1 MEQLSETE
9 QQFFVPNNI
18 EDALDI
24 FKSFND
30 KERVQYLKLTSE
42 RLREYKEIFD
52 IFDETGDGNI
62 SNEEIG
68 KVMLGLG
75 ENAEQER
82 IDELVRE
89 IDYDGDGE
97 VDFNEFILLMVK
109 TLTESDQ
116 AQEEL
121 VEVFQSFDKNG
132 DCEIDY

>member
-1 MEQLSETE
+1 M
-9 QQFFVPNNI
+9 PNNI

-75 ENAEQER
+75 ENAE
-82 IDELVRE
+82 
-89 IDYDGDGE
+89 
-97 VDFNEFILLMVK
+97 
-109 TLTESDQ
+109 
-116 AQEEL
+116 
-121 VEVFQSFDKNG
+121 
-132 DCEIDY
+132 